1 MTTEYHDNLE
11 NDNNSFWNKEPAP
24 VYFSGVSRSRR
35 WLFPG
40 LTATIILILIIAF
53 GASSARTSSWLWS
66 VDGRVSNLTESL
78 GAFQKLTKDAAKDIH
93 RLKFAV
99 ESNTDQLTSVGE
111 ALKQLSTLDSIS
123 RTVAA
128 LKCSLER
135 VINNSSATGGCCPI
149 DWERFGSSCYFFSKT
164 MLSWNGASDWCNGH
178 ESHLIIL
185 IHDDEWDFVRPRASG
200 VFYWVGLTDGR
211 TGTWEW
217 VNQTPYIMNRR
228 HWAPGQPDSWTDHNL
243 GIGNED
249 CAHLLSNG
257 RLNDLHCSSRLRFIC
272 QRHS

>member
-11 NDNNSFWNKEPAP
+11 NDNNSFWNKGSAP
-24 VYFSGVSRSRR
+24 VLLV
-35 WLFPG
+35 P
-40 LTATIILILIIAF
+40 
-53 GASSARTSSWLWS
+53 
-66 VDGRVSNLTESL
+66 
-78 GAFQKLTKDAAKDIH
+78 DAAKDIPL
-93 RLKFAV
+93 LKFAV

-228 HWAPGQPDSWTDHNL
+228 HWSPGQPDSWTEHNL

-257 RLNDLHCSSRLRFIC
+257 RLNDLHCSPGYASSARGTAERLHPHPLDTVC
-272 QRHS
+272 